1 LLGLTVALSN
11 LDRELL
17 HDCLAGSEEAWRGFC
32 DRYIGLIIHTVEH
45 VASSFRIP
53 LDHSSRDDLVS
64 DVFVALLD
72 RDCAALHQFRGES
85 SLAAYLVVIARRTVI
100 KKLTLRTLPIVSNL
114 EIESIPNSK
123 GRSSQSSPSVDWDSP
138 ETFQALSHDEA
149 SAIRMFHL
157 EGKSYR
163 EIGSHLGLSENS
175 IGPFLTRARE
185 KLRHRA

>member
-1 LLGLTVALSN
+1 MALSN

-17 HDCLAGSEEAWRGFC
+17 LDCLAGSEEAWRGFC

-45 VASSFRIP
+45 VANSFRIP
-53 LDHSSRDDLVS
+53 IDDPSRDDLVS

-72 RDCAALHQFRGES
+72 RDCAPLRQFRGDS

-100 KKLTLRTLPIVSNL
+100 KKLSLRAIPMTDSKV
-114 EIESIPNSK
+114 EIESVPDSSS
-123 GRSSQSSPSVDWDSP
+123 RSSQSSPSVDWDSP
-138 ETFQALSHDEA
+138 ETFQGLSHEEA